1 MTKKKKYQNNVLQF
15 PGKPAAAKP
24 EYRPDP
30 SNGCVYATESFA
42 WAFVNG
48 EEIITPA
55 GFIFVWMRGNGDP
68 GDEGNHFDTLEQAQQ
83 AGREY
88 AVARN
93 AMYLS

>member
-1 MTKKKKYQNNVLQF
+1 MTKKNKVLQF
-15 PGKPAAAKP
+15 PVRPAAAKP
-24 EYRPDP
+24 EYRPDNR
-30 SNGCVYATESFA
+30 NGSVYAIESFA
-42 WAFVNG
+42 WTCVNG
-48 EEIITPA
+48 EEIETPA

-93 AMYLS
+93 AIYSS